1 MSGAPFDAD
10 GLRAAG
16 RDLAVPFQVQLT
28 DGRLLQMQRLLRLL
42 PGKRIAGEASLDGR
56 RVFAKLFVAK
66 AGERHWQAESEG
78 IGALAAAGIP
88 TPEVLLADRLQGGG
102 HVIVS
107 SFVEDAE
114 SLAAG
119 WARLDAPPAGDPGA
133 LDVLAPVLAMLA
145 QMHRA
150 GLAQRDL
157 HLGNFLRSGHRL
169 LVIDGD
175 SVTVAAAPLPAF
187 AAAEN
192 LGVLL
197 AQLPATWDGVAPALL
212 AEYQSAGGI
221 ASVDAAMLCA
231 SIEKV
236 RAWRL
241 QDYLKKSLRDCTLF
255 SVARSTNRFVAVLRT
270 ERERLADVL
279 AVPDKAI
286 DTGLPLKSGNTCT
299 VAQVALPGGDIVVK
313 RYNLK
318 SVGHA
323 LSRLWRPSRA
333 WHSWREG
340 HRLALYGIATPAP
353 LALVEER
360 FGPLRR
366 RAWLFAEHCP
376 GVSLSR
382 HLSPESPPPAA
393 EALALTTLFE
403 LLCRLRIT
411 HGDMKA
417 SNLLWH
423 AGRIWLIDL
432 DACTQH
438 RSEAAWRKA
447 WRRDRARLL
456 RNWPADS
463 GLAAWLDRALPPA

>member
-1 MSGAPFDAD
+1 M
-10 GLRAAG
+10 
-16 RDLAVPFQVQLT
+16 
-28 DGRLLQMQRLLRLL
+28 
-42 PGKRIAGEASLDGR
+42 
-56 RVFAKLFVAK
+56 
-66 AGERHWQAESEG
+66 
-78 IGALAAAGIP
+78 
-88 TPEVLLADRLQGGG
+88 
-102 HVIVS
+102 
-107 SFVEDAE
+107 
-114 SLAAG
+114 
-119 WARLDAPPAGDPGA
+119 
-133 LDVLAPVLAMLA
+133 
-145 QMHRA
+145 
-150 GLAQRDL
+150 
-157 HLGNFLRSGHRL
+157 
-169 LVIDGD
+169 
-175 SVTVAAAPLPAF
+175 
-187 AAAEN
+187 
-192 LGVLL
+192 LL
-197 AQLPATWDGVAPALL
+197 AQLPAMWDGVAPALL

-270 ERERLADVL
+270 ERERLADML

-393 EALALTTLFE
+393 EALALTTLFG
-403 LLCRLRIT
+403 LLCHLRIT

-463 GLAAWLDRALPPA
+463 GLVAWLDRALPPA